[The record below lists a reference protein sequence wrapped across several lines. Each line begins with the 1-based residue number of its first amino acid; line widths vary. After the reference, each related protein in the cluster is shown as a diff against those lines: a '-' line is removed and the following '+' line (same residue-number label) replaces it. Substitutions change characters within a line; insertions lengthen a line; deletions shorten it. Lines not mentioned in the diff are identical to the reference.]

1 MKMAKFGAAA
11 LIRRKLRRDAVET
24 GRSYL
29 HKSSG
34 THLKTASGD
43 AAAAPVAASTVAEAA

>member
-24 GRSYL
+24 GRVYL
-29 HKSSG
+29 NKSSG
-34 THLKTASGD
+34 AHLKTASCD
-43 AAAAPVAASTVAEAA
+43 AAAAPAAASTLAEAA

>member
-24 GRSYL
+24 GRPYL